1 MSSYALWHS
10 EGRILNHNYV
20 KVLAFIFI
28 GSSAPTQEDFERTPM
43 LVRRDKVL
51 AALEWL
57 KLNHE
62 GYSDLEISEEN
73 LLSYAH
79 RGIPVVPDCT
89 IHAESKPEHS
99 IPVEA
104 RSVFGEN
111 EKHGT
116 STGVCTF
123 AVHGLTGAEYSKAP
137 MSTIKMVAIDH
148 LTRKGHILGIGRSNI
163 PESMYNNVAAYPGMF
178 PWLFPYG
185 KGGIGHSTHKI
196 K

>member
-1 MSSYALWHS
+1 MHANAIMFAQPVLKVYLKLPPSREEMA
-10 EGRILNHNYV
+10 E
-20 KVLAFIFI
+20 VLAFIFI

-57 KLNHE
+57 KLNHK

-89 IHAESKPEHS
+89 IHTESKAEHS

-104 RSVFGEN
+104 RSVFDDN
-111 EKHGT
+111 EEHGT
-116 STGVCTF
+116 SIGVCTF
-123 AVHGLTGAEYSKAP
+123 AVHGLTGAEYSKVLCQP
-137 MSTIKMVAIDH
+137 
-148 LTRKGHILGIGRSNI
+148 LR
-163 PESMYNNVAAYPGMF
+163 
-178 PWLFPYG
+178 W
-185 KGGIGHSTHKI
+185 
-196 K
+196 